1 MTQFFGQNSHALGS
15 EEEVNERG
23 RKRQMG
29 VVKRYRDFCSLY
41 LLDFLRYLDR
51 IVVQAVVVL
60 DKQILYIESVK
71 GHNLPDIPHHK
82 N

>member
-1 MTQFFGQNSHALGS
+1 MG
-15 EEEVNERG
+15 V
-23 RKRQMG
+23 KRQMDIE
-29 VVKRYRDFCSLY
+29 KRYRDFCSLY
-41 LLDFLRYLDR
+41 LLGFLSYLDR
-51 IVVQAVVVL
+51 IVVQAVIVL

>member
-1 MTQFFGQNSHALGS
+1 MGI
-15 EEEVNERG
+15 
-23 RKRQMG
+23 KRQMDIE
-29 VVKRYRDFCSLY
+29 KRYRDFCSLY
-41 LLDFLRYLDR
+41 LLGFLSYLDR
-51 IVVQAVVVL
+51 IVVQAVIVL